1 VLYLAC
7 LPVAAAP
14 GIRVARVA
22 DIDGFESGLAKAKSA
37 PCKAAACWALTCLSL
52 ELSENFAPKL
62 FTVVIEALLKE
73 TIFNGVNV
81 GCAEATSGGM
91 NEWQHFV
98 VVILSYYDMLLTA
111 KYKGLVST

>member
-1 VLYLAC
+1 MLYLAC

-52 ELSENFAPKL
+52 ELSENFAPRS
-62 FTVVIEALLKE
+62 FTVVIETLPKE
-73 TIFNGVNV
+73 TTFDGVNG
-81 GCAEATSGGM
+81 GCAETTSGGM
-91 NEWQHFV
+91 N
-98 VVILSYYDMLLTA
+98 
-111 KYKGLVST
+111 VSTLWVIITCC